1 MVKITRKLGLLA
13 VAATLLACATP
24 PAGAPA
30 RSDDNADTQAP
41 QSVSAAV
48 NETTPPVPEEYG
60 NFTEEQL
67 FEAIVSE
74 LGGQRGNL
82 PEASE
87 RYYRLAFETRDLGIV
102 RRATQFASVSGDL
115 NAVVQLGLL
124 WTEISPRELE
134 PHLMLS
140 YHLLEA
146 GRFEDAVNHMA
157 RIIEL
162 GGEMD
167 FSAISRRT
175 QRLSADRRAGLIS
188 NLRDLHELYPD
199 EDSLHFTI
207 VELLDQNQQTQDALI
222 ELQALRQ
229 SYGDSAPTYLIEA
242 QLLEKLQQSER
253 SLRSLRDGL
262 RKFPQ
267 DKPLRFTYA
276 RALIQLEDYTA
287 ARREFQTLVDQDPE
301 DYETLYSIA
310 LLDVELEE
318 FDEAKEYFSRLL
330 GVNHRPD
337 ESHYYLGFIHEE
349 QGALD
354 EAIRH
359 YRSVQIGSSN
369 FVAAQQQ
376 ATRLAIQQERY
387 QEAHDWLVNLSR
399 GQPRLDVVFTSIE
412 ASALMAAGQLD
423 LAGLRLDEALE
434 RYPTDL
440 DLLFSRVLLHDARSD
455 MVAAEQDLRR
465 IIAANPQDSRALN
478 HLGYMLADRTTRYEE
493 AMELLERAIAISPD
507 DPAIIDSVAWA
518 QYKLGRYE
526 EALTNLRRAYA
537 AFPDHEVASHLGE
550 VLWVMGRKDEAMQVW
565 TDALKERPD
574 SELLKNVMQRFNP

>member
-1 MVKITRKLGLLA
+1 MINLA
-13 VAATLLACATP
+13 GKFTLLLLSGALAGCAAAPTDSP
-24 PAGAPA
+24 SPVDVPASEPAASTEQAASGSAPA
-30 RSDDNADTQAP
+30 E
-41 QSVSAAV
+41 V
-48 NETTPPVPEEYG
+48 EYG

-74 LGGQRGNL
+74 LGGQRGDL
-82 PEASE
+82 PGASE
-87 RYYRLAFETRDLGIV
+87 RYFRLAFATRDLGIV

-124 WTEISPRELE
+124 WAELSPRELE
-134 PHLMLS
+134 PHLMLA

-175 QRLSADRRAGLIS
+175 QRLGSDRRSRLIGE
-188 NLRDLHELYPD
+188 LRELHALYPA
-199 EDSLHFTI
+199 EDSIHFTI
-207 VELLDQNQQTQDALI
+207 VELLDQNQQAGDALI

-229 SYGDSAPTYLIEA
+229 TYGDSPPTYMIEA
-242 QLLEKLQQSER
+242 RLLETLQQPER
-253 SLRSLRDGL
+253 MMRTLRDGV
-262 RKFPQ
+262 RKFPR
-267 DKPLRFTYA
+267 DTSLRFAYA
-276 RALIQLEDYTA
+276 RALVQAENYTA
-287 ARREFQTLVDQDPE
+287 ARREFQTLVEQDPE
-301 DYETLYSIA
+301 DYETLYSVA
-310 LLDVELEE
+310 LLDLELEN
-318 FDEAKEYFSRLL
+318 FDQASSYFSRLISA
-330 GVNHRPD
+330 NHRPD
-337 ESHYYLGFIHEE
+337 EAHYYLGYINE
-349 QGALD
+349 QNGAAT

-376 ATRLAIQQERY
+376 ATRLAIGQERY
-387 QEAHDWLVNLSR
+387 QDAHDWLVNLSR
-399 GQPRLDVVFTSIE
+399 GQPRLEVIFASIE
-412 ASALMAAGQLD
+412 AGALMAAGQLD
-423 LAGLRLDEALE
+423 LAGQRLDEALE
-434 RYPTDL
+434 RHPNDT
-440 DLLFSRVLLHDARSD
+440 DLLFSRVLLHDARGD
-455 MVAAEQDLRR
+455 MAGSEQDLRR
-465 IIAANPQDSRALN
+465 IISANPQDARALN

-493 AMELLERAIAISPD
+493 AMELLERAIAIAPD

-526 EALTNLRRAYA
+526 EALQNLRRAYA

-550 VLWVMGRKDEAMQVW
+550 VLWVMGRQQEAMQVW
-565 TDALKERPD
+565 TDALAERPD